1 MSPMPAGSPSLYFVE
16 QRAIDIAKK
25 ATEEDRN
32 ENYKDAYNLY
42 QNCLEYFMTAIRCTY
57 AWFMV

>member
-42 QNCLEYFMTAIRCTY
+42 QNCL
-57 AWFMV
+57 